1 MFARIRILPVLS
13 LFALLL
19 LLHGCA
25 DLELPGNTSGS
36 TPLDQARNHENGGD
50 FQRAADMYWLA
61 SQRAPAGQDVLLKI
75 KASEMAY
82 AAKNYNQ
89 VRAITSNINE
99 KGLAKNELVRK
110 RLVEARLARSRGDER
125 QAMNLI
131 NISPA
136 GLSPELQQS
145 LVRFQKG
152 EIEAAQTL
160 SANDRSRIHG
170 LMIQHQRSRDNNDAG
185 LIWHELNQIDTAG
198 VRGWLANSK
207 DPLIRGWLDLSY
219 QAKTNPE
226 AAQWQR
232 ANAAWQQRYRGHPA
246 FPGDPNSFIV
256 RGGVIDAKV
265 IAVMLPRSGPLARAG
280 QVILNG
286 ISAAGRNLDGKPAPE
301 IRVYDS
307 AENPQN
313 IYGLYAT
320 AVQQGA
326 DLVIGPFD
334 KLAVDN
340 LARQR
345 LTVPVLALNHAVTE
359 QLFNPNLF
367 QFGLIPEDEA
377 IAVAENMYQD
387 GYTNVI
393 AFAPESAWGKR
404 LATTFEEKFT
414 ELGGTVLES
423 GFYDGRANDYSD
435 TIVRVLQVEK
445 GEERHTGYRR
455 EDVEAI
461 FVAANS
467 RQARLFKPLLEFHFA
482 EDLEVYTTSSSY
494 SGIPSSNEDR
504 DLNSINYLE
513 MPWFLGL
520 DPDDQDAVPAPEEL
534 IGDDRFYPRLFA
546 FGVDAYR
553 LAPLVRQ
560 LLVSP
565 EATYNGY
572 TGQVSAG
579 VQNKLNHQLLRATFE
594 RGETKLLPLD
604 TKTRDENY
612 EIVQE
617 KLKERFERLELEAE
631 EKLKE
636 AEEKARQADAA
647 ANGH

>member
-13 LFALLL
+13 LFSLLL
-19 LLHGCA
+19 ILNGCA
-25 DLELPGNTSGS
+25 DLEMPGSSSGS
-36 TPLDQARNHENGGD
+36 TPVEQARNYESGGD

-82 AAKNYNQ
+82 AANNYNQ
-89 VRAITSNINE
+89 VRAITTKINE

-110 RLVEARLARSRGDER
+110 RIVEAKVARKRGDEQR
-125 QAMNLI
+125 AMNLV

-136 GLSPELQQS
+136 GLSPELQQQLIS
-145 LVRFQKG
+145 FQSG
-152 EIEAAQTL
+152 EVEAAQIL

-170 LMIQHQRSRDNNDAG
+170 MMIQHQKSRNSNDAG
-185 LIWHELNQIDTAG
+185 MIWYELNQIDAAG

-219 QAKTNPE
+219 QARTNIEP
-226 AAQWQR
+226 ARWQQ

-246 FPGDPNSFIV
+246 FPGDPNNFMV

-265 IAVMLPRSGPLARAG
+265 IAVLLPRSGRLARAG

-286 ISAAGRNLDGKPAPE
+286 ISAAGRNMDGKPSPE

-313 IYGLYAT
+313 IYAMYAT

-334 KLAVDN
+334 KLAVDS

-387 GYTNVI
+387 GYTNVL
-393 AFAPESAWGKR
+393 AFAPESTWGKR
-404 LATTFEEKFT
+404 MATTFEEKFT
-414 ELGGTVLES
+414 ELGGTVLET
-423 GFYDGRANDYSD
+423 GYYDGRANDYSD
-435 TIVRVLQVEK
+435 TIVRVLQVKK
-445 GEERHTGYRR
+445 GEERHTGSRR

-482 EDLEVYTTSSSY
+482 EDLNVYTTSSSY
-494 SGIPSSNEDR
+494 SGIPNSNDDR
-504 DLNSINYLE
+504 DLNDINYLE

-520 DPDDQDAVPAPEEL
+520 DPDEKDSVPAPEEL

-565 EATYNGY
+565 EARYNGY

-579 VQNKLNHQLLRATFE
+579 VQNKLNHKLLRATFQ
-594 RGETKLLPLD
+594 RGESIPLPID
-604 TKTRDENY
+604 NKTRDENY

-617 KLKERFERLELEAE
+617 GLKLRAERLELEAE
-631 EKLKE
+631 QKLLE
-636 AEEKARQADAA
+636 AEEKAQQTIG
-647 ANGH
+647 N